1 MRGGCDDNYCDDDGD
16 YVDDYKLMMVMR
28 MMIYNEYWPVRGGC
42 DDNYCDDDGDYDDD
56 YKLMMV
62 MRMMITMSTGR

>member
-1 MRGGCDDNYCDDDGD
+1 MTII
-16 YVDDYKLMMVMR
+16 VMT
-28 MMIYNEYWPVRGGC
+28 
-42 DDNYCDDDGDYDDD
+42 DDDGDYDDD

>member
-1 MRGGCDDNYCDDDGD
+1 MRDE
-16 YVDDYKLMMVMR
+16 K
-28 MMIYNEYWPVRGGC
+28 
-42 DDNYCDDDGDYDDD
+42 YCDDDGDYDGD

>member
-1 MRGGCDDNYCDDDGD
+1 MRD
-16 YVDDYKLMMVMR
+16 
-28 MMIYNEYWPVRGGC
+28 E
-42 DDNYCDDDGDYDDD
+42 NYCDDDGDYDDD